1 MAEVTL
7 TELEMRAGVWH
18 GRLTG
23 AQAAP
28 DVEVTHLGVAL
39 NGVEL
44 RDEGTGSFVLSVPVP
59 ADTLGDGVQTYLIS
73 DRKSGVRLGSFAI
86 VAGRPL
92 EADLR
97 AELDLI
103 RAELDMLKS
112 AFRRLAANRG

>member
-1 MAEVTL
+1 MAEVEL
-7 TELEMRAGVWH
+7 TELEMRAGVWQ

-23 AQAAP
+23 AETAP

-39 NGVEL
+39 DGVEL
-44 RDEGTGSFVLSVPVP
+44 RADAAGGFVLNVPVP
-59 ADTLGDGVQTYLIS
+59 AETLGDGVQTYLIT
-73 DRKSGVRLGSFAI
+73 DRKTGVRLGSFSI

-97 AELDLI
+97 AELDLM

-112 AFRRLAANRG
+112 AFRRLAADRG